1 MDGWTHVLGMADR
14 CSGAWLTT
22 MGLAAVAASWMHGGG
37 PARPATIRPRPE
49 RNAASTRAT
58 RPSPPTRRPAR
69 SSPARHST
77 PPANTDTASRRTMST
92 IPHDRCEAC
101 LRRPVNYAP
110 RHHTRSMYLPPEMAA
125 FFMAGNIPEK
135 RRLYVVF
142 HFRY

>member
-1 MDGWTHVLGMADR
+1 MSSSSGWLTHVLGMADR
-14 CSGAWLTT
+14 CFGAWLTT

-69 SSPARHST
+69 SSPARRST

-92 IPHDRCEAC
+92 MPHDRCEAC

-110 RHHTRSMYLPPEMAA
+110 KHHTCGTIQSY
-125 FFMAGNIPEK
+125 FKFN
-135 RRLYVVF
+135 
-142 HFRY
+142 